1 MAVRSELLICVALL
15 LTSAATASRDF
26 HNREA
31 PIPSQCYTRTESH
44 FNPCYTCH
52 QSYPADARH
61 TNQQR
66 DGFQQGSYAFSD
78 IGVTNHWTNLFV
90 DRTEAIERISNRAID
105 RYVAQDNYAAFQ
117 ADAPRQPW
125 VLDNLAAGPDAFDA
139 GGLARDGS
147 RWVAFN
153 YKPLPSTFWPTNGSA
168 GDVMIRLPAK
178 YSTLEGKFSRDV
190 YFANLALLELAILDL
205 EATSVTAIDEQR
217 VGVDLDG
224 DGSIGVTKL
233 VKRQPNWVGD
243 AAHEPIPH
251 MLYPQGTEFLHTV
264 RYLTPKGTG
273 AARMKEVRY
282 MYKQAFLPLARLKSV
297 YYAEAKEKHYGE
309 LPVLIDRGE
318 HGVSNR
324 MGWILHGFIEDERGY
339 LRRQT
344 SEEMFFCTGCHKA
357 VGTTID
363 NSFAFPRKIP
373 GALGW
378 RYIDLEAMADLP
390 NRGETRGE
398 YETYLERVGGGDEFR
413 QNREMLQRWFRAD
426 GTVDIAKVGR
436 LTSIAELIQPSPK
449 RARLLNKAYLA
460 IVHEQSF
467 VKGRDTTISPA
478 TNVFESIDREVP
490 PLPPDRH
497 FHWDIRLEADPF

>member
-1 MAVRSELLICVALL
+1 
-15 LTSAATASRDF
+15 
-26 HNREA
+26 
-31 PIPSQCYTRTESH
+31 
-44 FNPCYTCH
+44 
-52 QSYPADARH
+52 
-61 TNQQR
+61 
-66 DGFQQGSYAFSD
+66 
-78 IGVTNHWTNLFV
+78 
-90 DRTEAIERISNRAID
+90 
-105 RYVAQDNYAAFQ
+105 
-117 ADAPRQPW
+117 
-125 VLDNLAAGPDAFDA
+125 
-139 GGLARDGS
+139 
-147 RWVAFN
+147 
-153 YKPLPSTFWPTNGSA
+153 
-168 GDVMIRLPAK
+168 
-178 YSTLEGKFSRDV
+178 
-190 YFANLALLELAILDL
+190 
-205 EATSVTAIDEQR
+205 
-217 VGVDLDG
+217 
-224 DGSIGVTKL
+224 
-233 VKRQPNWVGD
+233 
-243 AAHEPIPH
+243 

-318 HGVSNR
+318 QGVSNR

-378 RYIDLEAMADLP
+378 RYIDLEAIADLP

-497 FHWDIRLEADPF
+497 FHWDIRLQADPF